1 MKLKLYSI
9 ITAAAITI
17 SVQSACKKDFLDK
30 KPFNQVTGDVAFV
43 DLAGAEKLL
52 AGAYGSMYNDAHIW
66 DFMINGDVSADN
78 AYSGGDNANI
88 NDLDLFKTISTNEIV
103 ERDWRGFYSNIKDA
117 NEVLE
122 NVPNIKDPELDKGDR
137 RNQILG
143 EASGLRAYYYFHLV
157 RLWGPVPL
165 VLKSAT
171 NLAEM
176 QAPKSSVD
184 QVYAQIIKD
193 LEFALANT
201 RTTAPHK
208 GIITKG
214 VANALL
220 AKVYA
225 TKPNPDWNKVNQY
238 ADATI
243 NGGYSL
249 FGSFEGLFTGT
260 NKNNSEAIWE
270 MQYDG
275 WGGPQGRGNWMPG
288 LLVGSGWK
296 RFCTPT
302 NDLVKAFD
310 EEGDVIRKNSSIT
323 FKNVETEGWADIYW
337 SKNNYPFINK
347 YRMDDK
353 TDTYILRLAD
363 IILLKAEALNEISAG
378 GWAQSKVLVDQIRG
392 RVNLLGTPAASQPA
406 MRLAIE
412 KERRL
417 ELAFEGH
424 RWFDLIR
431 TNRAVEVMN
440 AQKNGA
446 GASLNYNISNANLQ
460 LPIPQ
465 KEIDRNP
472 NINK

>member
-17 SVQSACKKDFLDK
+17 SLQSACKKDFLDK

-88 NDLDLFKTISTNEIV
+88 NDLDLFKSISTNEIV
-103 ERDWRGFYSNIKDA
+103 ERDWKGFYSNIKDA

-249 FGSFEGLFTGT
+249 FGSFDGLFSGA

-288 LLVGSGWK
+288 VLIGSGWK

-302 NDLVKAFD
+302 NDLVKAFED
-310 EEGDVIRKNSSIT
+310 EGDVIRKNSSIT
-323 FKNVETEGWADIYW
+323 FKNVATEGWADIYW

-347 YRMDDK
+347 YRLDDK

-378 GWAQSKVLVDQIRG
+378 GWAQSKALVDQIRG
-392 RVNLLGTPAASQPA
+392 RVNLLGTPAANQA
-406 MRLAIE
+406 DMRLAIE

-431 TNRAVEVMN
+431 TNRAVAVMN
-440 AQKNGA
+440 AQKDGA
-446 GASLNYNISNANLQ
+446 GASLNYNITNANLQ

>member
-88 NDLDLFKTISTNEIV
+88 NDLDLFKTLSTNEIV

-460 LPIPQ
+460 LPVPQ